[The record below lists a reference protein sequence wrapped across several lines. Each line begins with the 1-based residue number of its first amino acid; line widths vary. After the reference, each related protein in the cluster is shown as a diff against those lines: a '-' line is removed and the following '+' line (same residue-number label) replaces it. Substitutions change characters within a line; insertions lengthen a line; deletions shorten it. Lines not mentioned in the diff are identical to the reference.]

1 MVDLSEVGKNIV
13 LLRKEQGLTQEETA
27 FRAGLSVS
35 RLQYIEHGCRN
46 TTVDTLIRQGETFGI
61 DPRAFG
67 IFSRPEKALLSQ
79 LRRSPRLPKRKGD
92 LLQICDNIV
101 LVRKREH
108 LTQEQLA
115 CLSNT
120 SLVRLRDI
128 EHRCANVTVDKLS
141 FIAEALGFSLL
152 QLNICTMPEEE
163 LIHLVRQARRMAGLK

>member
-1 MVDLSEVGKNIV
+1 MSDMIEVGKNIV

-35 RLQYIEHGCRN
+35 RLQYIEHGCQN
-46 TTVDTLIRQGETFGI
+46 TTMDTLIRLGETLGV
-61 DPRAFG
+61 DPRVLG
-67 IFSRPEKALLSQ
+67 IFSCSEKALLSQ
-79 LRRSPRLPKRKGD
+79 LRRSPRLPERQGD
-92 LLQICDNIV
+92 FWQICDNIV

-115 CLSNT
+115 CLSHI

-128 EHRCANVTVDKLS
+128 EHRCANVTVRKLVS
-141 FIAEALGFSLL
+141 ISQALGFSLL
-152 QLNICTMPEEE
+152 QLNTCTMPEEE